1 MLLRAEVFATSAR
14 NGFHLPIT
22 VKPQPEVKWNPTSSA
37 VVDISIVIVGWNAKH
52 YLELCLESLA
62 TASPRR
68 SMEILVVD
76 NASSDGS
83 AEMIEARFPYV
94 KLIKSNENL
103 GFAKGNNVAIRQCQG
118 RYIALVNPDV
128 IVFPGC
134 LDALADFL
142 DQNPKVGNVGPR
154 VLNPD
159 MTMQSTCRRSPT
171 IWNNFCSATGL
182 ATKFKNSRLFAGEHM
197 FYFAHDRTLPVDVL
211 VGCFSMIRRET
222 FEEVGLLD
230 EDLFM
235 YGDDVDWCRR
245 CWKAGWQVV
254 FFPGAKA
261 IHDRGKITAPYPV
274 RFAVAQQKSVL
285 HYWSKHHSFW
295 GVMGIRSIIFFHHVA
310 RYGFAVVSGLARG
323 KPSPENEVRKQVSA
337 ACLRA
342 MFSDPVP
349 PKAVAAARSTST

>member
-1 MLLRAEVFATSAR
+1 M
-14 NGFHLPIT
+14 
-22 VKPQPEVKWNPTSSA
+22 
-37 VVDISIVIVGWNAKH
+37 DISVIIVGWNAKR
-52 YLELCLESLA
+52 YLELCLQSLA
-62 TASPRR
+62 DAPPRR
-68 SMEILVVD
+68 SVEVIVVD

-83 AEMIEARFPYV
+83 AEMVEVKFPDV
-94 KLIKSNENL
+94 KLIRSNENL
-103 GFAKGNNVAIRQCQG
+103 GFSKGNNVGIRQCQG

-128 IVFPGC
+128 IVFPDC

-171 IWNNFCSATGL
+171 LWNNLCSATGI
-182 ATKFKNSRLFAGEHM
+182 ATKFKNSKFFAGEHM
-197 FYFAHDRTLPVDVL
+197 FYFPHDRTLPVDVL

-222 FEEVGLLD
+222 FDEVGLLD

-235 YGDDVDWCRR
+235 YGDDIDWCRR
-245 CWKAGWQVV
+245 CWQAGWQVV

-274 RFAVAQQKSVL
+274 RFAVAQQNSVL
-285 HYWSKHHSFW
+285 HYWKKHHSSF
-295 GVMGIRSIIFFHHVA
+295 GVMGIHSIIFMHHVA
-310 RYGFAVVSGLARG
+310 RYGFAVLSGLARG
-323 KPSPENEVRKQVSA
+323 QRCAESEVRKQVSG

-342 MFSDPVP
+342 MFSDGVP
-349 PKAVAAARSTST
+349 AKASAAAASTSA